1 MNQARRFLRE
11 RAEAG
16 SRSQDTEQRKALGKL
31 VYVSYLVFGAQ
42 QAAFLMPLRRVFSI
56 QPASIDVMRR
66 DNAKQLFDN
75 YIKAHGG
82 ELQVGCVSIHAPHAI
97 MHTTQYVQSFVVP
110 CVRSLLGTLGNCNAR
125 QLHVYTKLQRH
136 TCTAQDVFYS
146 GFALLVLHDCC
157 LPYT

>member
-1 MNQARRFLRE
+1 MMVCARYRGDEPQQLRQFKDALGLDNTAAAEVHMNQARRFLRE

-42 QAAFLMPLRRVFSI
+42 QAAFLMPLRRVFNI

-82 ELQVGCVSIHAPHAI
+82 ELQVSH
-97 MHTTQYVQSFVVP
+97 
-110 CVRSLLGTLGNCNAR
+110 
-125 QLHVYTKLQRH
+125 QLPNT
-136 TCTAQDVFYS
+136 
-146 GFALLVLHDCC
+146 VLHSSPLTPPQAACSAPNGNT
-157 LPYT
+157 LSYV